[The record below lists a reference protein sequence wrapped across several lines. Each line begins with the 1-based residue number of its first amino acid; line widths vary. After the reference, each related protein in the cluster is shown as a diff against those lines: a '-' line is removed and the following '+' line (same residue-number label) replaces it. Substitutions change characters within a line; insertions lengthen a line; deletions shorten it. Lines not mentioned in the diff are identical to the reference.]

1 MAKTKP
7 TRRKQSSSEDLEVI
21 HEFALSLERGRF
33 TEYAEVLMNTK
44 KLLWKSFVAGLGRGF
59 GAVIGATIVVAL
71 LAGILAWAGSSLPNP
86 FGDFFQQ
93 TGQTIQHPN
102 QGK

>member
-1 MAKTKP
+1 MAKTKT
-7 TRRKQSSSEDLEVI
+7 TRKPSDKDLAVI

-59 GAVIGATIVVAL
+59 GAIIGATLVVAIVVGL
-71 LAGILAWAGSSLPNP
+71 LAWLGQYAPDPIS
-86 FGDFFQQ
+86 DFFIE
-93 TGQTIQHPN
+93 TGKTIQAPV
-102 QGK
+102 QGR